1 MPFSGLLELLG
12 ASTIICVLLAGLW
25 KADDLFSPEFRD
37 DVAIRILLLKPSGDM
52 TAIWIAHV
60 KNITYQLFGGKYAFI
75 KILLISPFVTVIL
88 SISLFLIL
96 VPSRFSDG
104 FADDFISVLIL
115 NVPMDIMS
123 LVISVVLIHYL
134 NRRNFMR
141 ILVLDVALSGAVYF
155 LWTYTVS
162 KLFIGQVENWFGLLT
177 AKMVSIAGNPFS
189 AINFLLT
196 GSIETHG
203 TWPYNSLI
211 YFISNFSTS
220 VLVWVCILGI
230 LSLKFAHK
238 STVVIPTLQYILPIE
253 QRPFRSIGIVGV
265 FTALLI
271 LSSMALLL
279 FVWSVLT

>member
-1 MPFSGLLELLG
+1 MPFSGLLEFLG

-37 DVAIRILLLKPSGDM
+37 DVAIRILLLKPTGDM
-52 TAIWIAHV
+52 TAIWIAQI
-60 KNITYQLFGGKYAFI
+60 KKITYRLFGGKYALI
-75 KILLISPFVTVIL
+75 KILLISPFVTIIL

-96 VPSRFSDG
+96 APSRFSYG
-104 FADDFISVLIL
+104 FRDDFITVLIL
-115 NVPMDIMS
+115 NVPMDIVS
-123 LVISVVLIHYL
+123 LAISLVLIHRL
-134 NRRNFMR
+134 NRRNFMG

-155 LWTYTVS
+155 LWTYTMS
-162 KLFIGQVENWFGLLT
+162 ELLISQVENWFGLLT

-189 AINFLLT
+189 AVNFLLT

-230 LSLKFAHK
+230 LSIKFAHK
-238 STVVIPTLQYILPIE
+238 STIIIPILQYVLPID
-253 QRPFRSIGIVGV
+253 QKPFRSIGIIGV
-265 FTALLI
+265 LSALII

-279 FVWSVLT
+279 LIWSMLT